1 MRTLKGVA
9 TEFAVFKSAA
19 GGKADSKSDPASML
33 TSMVAEAVGR
43 PQADV
48 ARTDKAQQR
57 ADAFAA
63 HIVWLSEAPLLPGRA
78 YLLKAAGQTVG
89 AMVTELKYRLDDG
102 TLEHLAAKELHRDE
116 VAFVNLATVEPN
128 RCRHDP
134 LRAAPRRKH
143 LFPILQSHQVRAC
156 AAKRTKTRTA
166 MVYRALSRRKIHYRQ
181 QFGAKTPR
189 SRQAHIRGRR
199 R

>member
-1 MRTLKGVA
+1 VNKPSPPTEARLLDAQAMQTLKEVA

-33 TSMVAEAVGR
+33 TSMVAEAGR

-116 VAFVNLATVEPN
+116 VAFVNLPKG
-128 RCRHDP
+128 
-134 LRAAPRRKH
+134 AARR
-143 LFPILQSHQVRAC
+143 VA
-156 AAKRTKTRTA
+156 
-166 MVYRALSRRKIHYRQ
+166 
-181 QFGAKTPR
+181 
-189 SRQAHIRGRR
+189 
-199 R
+199 